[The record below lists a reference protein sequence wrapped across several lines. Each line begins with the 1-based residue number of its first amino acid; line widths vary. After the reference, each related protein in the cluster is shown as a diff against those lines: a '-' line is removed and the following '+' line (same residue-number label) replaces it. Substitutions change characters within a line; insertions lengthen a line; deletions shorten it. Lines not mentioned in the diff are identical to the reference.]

1 MKVFH
6 MIMALPELL
15 LSKLFPFLTYKSV
28 INTQIAIYN
37 RLKRREPGMSEN
49 DLLNHLIISRI
60 EAPPR
65 VTSKEEE
72 YTHYKP
78 LLENP
83 NKTLVDVIL
92 AIVEYENILSRSE
105 YVFNRL
111 SKMGL
116 SPLEALAEIENFKG
130 QVAEDISESIKK
142 KVKKREEAHSN
153 FP

>member
-1 MKVFH
+1 MMKVFH
-6 MIMALPELL
+6 MIMALIQSL
-15 LSKLFPFLTYKSV
+15 LSRLFPFLTYKSV
-28 INTQIAIYN
+28 INRQIAIYN
-37 RLKRREPGMSEN
+37 RLKRRVPEMSEN
-49 DLLNHLIISRI
+49 DLLNRLIISRI

-72 YTHYKP
+72 YAHYKP

-83 NKTLVDVIL
+83 SKTLEDVIL

-116 SPLEALAEIENFKG
+116 SPIEALVEIENFKEL
-130 QVAEDISESIKK
+130 VAEDIKESIEK
-142 KVKKREEAHSN
+142 KVKKRS
-153 FP
+153 